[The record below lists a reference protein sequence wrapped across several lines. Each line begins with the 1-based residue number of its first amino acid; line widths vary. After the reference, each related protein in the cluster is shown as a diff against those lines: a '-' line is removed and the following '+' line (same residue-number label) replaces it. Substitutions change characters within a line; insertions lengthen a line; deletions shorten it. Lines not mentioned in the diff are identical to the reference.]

1 MLPLSVE
8 ALVSLLI
15 SLRPISLWG
24 LLPLPEMGRFLIM
37 GLKMTCFFKL
47 VCPTNNPT
55 LLKRNNSQKSKRAK
69 ESSNSRVEIKSIKL
83 HIKVS

>member
-24 LLPLPEMGRFLIM
+24 LLPLPEMGEFLIM
-37 GLKMTCFFKL
+37 GLKMTCLFLKL
-47 VCPTNNPT
+47 LCPTNNPT

-69 ESSNSRVEIKSIKL
+69 EQKSQVTVE
-83 HIKVS
+83 